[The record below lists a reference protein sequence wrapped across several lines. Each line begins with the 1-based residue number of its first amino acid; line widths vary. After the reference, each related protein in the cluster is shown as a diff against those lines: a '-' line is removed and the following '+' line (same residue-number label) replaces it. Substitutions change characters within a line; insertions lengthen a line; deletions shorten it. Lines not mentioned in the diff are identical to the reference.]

1 MFEPVKTHGNLS
13 EEIVKQ
19 VVQSISNGE
28 LKPGDKLPAEREMC
42 NVFSVSRTVVRD
54 ALKTLAGLGMV
65 TIRHGLGAYVN
76 EVDEQ
81 VEDVSRLAALLQ
93 ITQGT
98 FDEIFQVRVIL
109 EGYAALWCAQNADD
123 KDIAE
128 LGKIVKRGK
137 ELGSASGG
145 KLALLDAEFHLKI
158 AEASGNKVLKRL
170 MINILDLT
178 GEIRDS
184 SFKIPGRQ
192 YLSVL
197 EHEAIYEAIKQRDP
211 DLAFQ
216 EMIKHIEAVKEDI
229 RSSAQV
235 KEDIGKE

>member
-1 MFEPVKTHGNLS
+1 MVLILFEPVRTHGNLS

-19 VVQSISNGE
+19 VVQSIGNGE

-54 ALKTLAGLGMV
+54 ALKTLSGLGMV

-76 EVDEQ
+76 EVDE
-81 VEDVSRLAALLQ
+81 DASRLASLLQ
-93 ITQGT
+93 ISIGT
-98 FDEIFQVRVIL
+98 FDEIFQVREIL
-109 EGYAALWCAQNADD
+109 EGYAALWCTQNADD
-123 KDIAE
+123 KDIEE

-137 ELGSASGG
+137 ELGSASDG

-216 EMIKHIEAVKEDI
+216 KMIKHIETVEEDI
-229 RSSAQV
+229 HSSAHE
-235 KEDIGKE
+235 KG